1 MSNRIQGGPVA
12 LMTAADMD
20 VWLNGTL
27 EEALKLQ
34 KPQPDDT
41 IVITPNDQKKVARTP
56 RRRPS

>member
-1 MSNRIQGGPVA
+1 MSDRVQGGPVA

-41 IVITPNDQKKVARTP
+41 IVITPYDQKKVA
-56 RRRPS
+56 